1 MVYRNYTNQDIINN
15 SKKAKSIAELL
26 RFLGLKPAGGNYSNI
41 KRKLQQLNVNTEHWT
56 GQGWSKD
63 AQLKNWSEY
72 LIPNSV
78 KLHLIKNRG
87 HKCEVCNYEKWLNNK
102 IKLEIHHVDGNR
114 TNNNIENLQLLC
126 PNCHSMTKNWRRSK

>member
-26 RFLGLKPAGGNYSNI
+26 RFLGLKTAGGNYSNI

-56 GQGWSKD
+56 GRGWSKD

-102 IKLEIHHVDGNR
+102 IKLEIHHV
-114 TNNNIENLQLLC
+114 
-126 PNCHSMTKNWRRSK
+126 TKYRKFTIALSKLSFYD